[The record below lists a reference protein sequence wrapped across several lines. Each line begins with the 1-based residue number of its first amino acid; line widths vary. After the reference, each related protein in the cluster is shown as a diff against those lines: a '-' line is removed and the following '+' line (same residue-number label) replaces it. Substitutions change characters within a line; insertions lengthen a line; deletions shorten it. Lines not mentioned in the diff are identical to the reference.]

1 MEGDCMKTILIT
13 ANVGSIFEEPE
24 TMFPE
29 WLKAFFQC
37 LQTHKPGLVALHC
50 QEVGGKNYE
59 ASMQHVNQFIK
70 TLLASDELHKY
81 DRARIFLDED
91 YTASDKFT
99 ALGNMYFIHEEVS
112 EVLIWDFVDCK
123 FIEVEGREVLSGN
136 IENVPIK
143 EKAKFPQYFFPEFKW
158 SRKGFLR
165 TRWSI
170 NNCIFDL
177 VNIHLF
183 HDASN
188 IVAMETSPSVYSD
201 NRQRALLH
209 TLQRFENDKYS
220 KVPLF
225 IFGDFNFRLDSNLL
239 IQELTAKLIACQ
251 TTGKKGQV
259 NKIEYTE
266 EGNGKIVLTVGSK
279 SFDYYE
285 KHSDLFA
292 SMYKWLLQYDSEF
305 LSFRDRL
312 YEHEI
317 TFPPS
322 YPFCEDVADGIS
334 YMKTRVPSWC
344 DRVLHT
350 HSARDIIIEDPSHPI
365 VYDLIGKDVC
375 MGDHKP
381 AYLFIHMKPGKG
393 NSEQQKQSLPDSS
406 TTKPLSPLDRK
417 RTLSINGE
425 LIESVDFSI
434 NEVDLSTINIHDYAV
449 FEKEHALIPEFR
461 QSIKNRKL
469 SDKAGE
475 KSGGSELSQPTV
487 TRTRSFQEVAKQVRT
502 MEMVLLQW
510 LKRPSSRHHSSS
522 SEDFALGESENASV
536 SSAPA
541 VSSDRETGEVSDH
554 ADEKVASSDIFET
567 NNNTNSSLL
576 NDSNSHVE
584 IQGDA
589 SIHES
594 AVKSDVSMGLRVGLD
609 GSTGVLPEA
618 GQLDGCGG
626 GSNGTP
632 KGVVLLAEHD
642 GFVYADSSAP
652 PSTPTSAPHSCS
664 GGKEVQSVKP
674 GEAVSA
680 SPPTAT
686 GCCSCI
692 VL

>member
-1 MEGDCMKTILIT
+1 
-13 ANVGSIFEEPE
+13 
-24 TMFPE
+24 
-29 WLKAFFQC
+29 
-37 LQTHKPGLVALHC
+37 
-50 QEVGGKNYE
+50 
-59 ASMQHVNQFIK
+59 
-70 TLLASDELHKY
+70 
-81 DRARIFLDED
+81 
-91 YTASDKFT
+91 
-99 ALGNMYFIHEEVS
+99 
-112 EVLIWDFVDCK
+112 CK

-143 EKAKFPQYFFPEFKW
+143 EKAKFPQHFFPEFKW

-239 IQELTAKLIACQ
+239 IQELTGKLVACQ

-285 KHSDLFA
+285 KHADLFA

-305 LSFRDRL
+305 SSFRDRL
-312 YEHEI
+312 YEYEI
-317 TFPPS
+317 IFPPS

-344 DRVLHT
+344 DRVLLTHT
-350 HSARDIIIEDPSHPI
+350 ARDILIEDPSHPI
-365 VYDLIGKDVC
+365 VYDLMGKDVC

-381 AYLFIHMKPGKG
+381 AYLFVHIKPGKG
-393 NSEQQKQSLPDSS
+393 NSQQQKQLLPELS
-406 TTKPLSPLDRK
+406 TSKPLSPLDRK

-425 LIESVDFSI
+425 LIKHVDFSVAD
-434 NEVDLSTINIHDYAV
+434 VDLSSVNIHDYAV
-449 FEKEHALIPEFR
+449 FEREHALIPEFKE
-461 QSIKNRKL
+461 SIKNRKE
-469 SDKAGE
+469 SDKSGE
-475 KSGGSELSQPTV
+475 RGREDKLSPSQSTV
-487 TRTRSFQEVAKQVRT
+487 TRNRSFQEVAKQVRT
-502 MEMVLLQW
+502 MEKVLLQW
-510 LKRPSSRHHSSS
+510 PKRPLSRHHSSS
-522 SEDFALGESENASV
+522 SEDFTLEEGENVSISSLPSV
-536 SSAPA
+536 SSGRPA
-541 VSSDRETGEVSDH
+541 GVASGDVE
-554 ADEKVASSDIFET
+554 EKVVQTGSLET
-567 NNNTNSSLL
+567 NNNANSLL
-576 NDSNSHVE
+576 LNERNSHVE
-584 IQGDA
+584 LQIDT
-589 SIHES
+589 S
-594 AVKSDVSMGLRVGLD
+594 AAKLNVNKGFQVGLD
-609 GSTGVLPEA
+609 RSAGAAAEA
-618 GQLDGCGG
+618 GQLGGCGD
-626 GSNGTP
+626 SNGTP

-642 GFVYADSSAP
+642 GLVYADSSAP
-652 PSTPTSAPHSCS
+652 PSTLTSAPHSHS
-664 GGKEVQSVKP
+664 AGKEVQSEKT

-680 SPPTAT
+680 SPSTGT

-692 VL
+692 LL